1 MEWSCGG
8 EQALMEAGEG
18 VWCWKIGQREGVT
31 GSLERFGFSSRSVFV
46 LWMVIHV
53 FGSNTFSF
61 VDEWPLLDF
70 CQQFPL
76 RTKPFGDL

>member
-8 EQALMEAGEG
+8 QQALMEAGEG
-18 VWCWKIGQREGVT
+18 VWGWEIGQGEGVT
-31 GSLERFGFSSRSVFV
+31 GSLKGFGFSSGSVFV

-53 FGSNTFSF
+53 FGSNTFGF

-70 CQQFPL
+70 CQQLPFG
-76 RTKPFGDL
+76 TKPFGDL